1 MLKNKKRIILAIIA
15 FLLVISTTC
24 LAATTSSEKAKL
36 EIVENNVCTINI
48 QDVATFEKK
57 LISSDLNKKELT
69 LELKVTNTAEPIFN
83 EPTEIFLVI
92 DNSLSMDDR
101 ISNTTTRLNV
111 VTDSAKNLALTL
123 LKNENVKIGV
133 VSFSTGEDE
142 GTLTDAT
149 LKTKPTNDSV
159 SVLTAIA
166 EIAEGSLGPR
176 TNIDA
181 GLTLANQNFSAD
193 CESKYLILLTDGVP
207 NTAVGGPTFTYSG
220 EVATKTKATL
230 QTISQNNVTIF
241 SVMTGVPDVAEP
253 TTGISYKDLAEEI
266 FGTEENP
273 TVGKFYYI
281 PDTEIEKTICQT
293 ILSNFVDPN
302 KNTLTNLSIRDY
314 MPQEIIDNFDFRY
327 ATTPT
332 LGTVSSNINLETNS
346 ITWTIPT
353 LEPGAS
359 GTVSYVLTLKDNI
372 DTSILDKVL
381 NLTQKIEITADEI
394 ETDDGS
400 NVLSSNVTPKVKVT
414 IPKDDTIANT
424 VIPQTGSTS
433 TPMII
438 ATILVV
444 ASIVIG
450 IRFYLLNRDIK

>member
-302 KNTLTNLSIRDY
+302 KNTLTNLSIHDY

-332 LGTVSSNINLETNS
+332 LGIVSSNINLETNS